1 MATPWRI
8 VGTFTV
14 LERGPCHVVV
24 IEGYP
29 DVYTRPINGPRDN
42 TGSPLGLVAA
52 PLGALLGWRRWTGEL
67 DPMPRDREGDFRS
80 HLTSGVAQEL
90 AKRRFG
96 SHGQRFKHDYSRSRR
111 NGSALACD
119 AARTSTE
126 TLLSAPTDPEIAR

>member
-1 MATPWRI
+1 MAAPWRI
-8 VGTFTV
+8 VGTLTV

-29 DVYTRPINGPRDN
+29 DVYTCPIDGPRDN
-42 TGSPLGLVAA
+42 TGSPLGLLAA

-80 HLTSGVAQEL
+80 HLTRGVAQDL

-96 SHGQRFKHDYSRSRR
+96 SHGQRFKHD
-111 NGSALACD
+111 
-119 AARTSTE
+119 TSTSRE
-126 TLLSAPTDPEIAR
+126 TGAAAVSEAEPTSTDPFLSATANPEIAR